1 MIDYQESALQ
11 IIDRLF
17 DENKI
22 NIREMACLRRAI
34 LESAYLE
41 LLKIQSNR
49 NSAK

>member
-1 MIDYQESALQ
+1 MTEYQERALQ
-11 IIDRLF
+11 IIDRLRN
-17 DENKI
+17 ENKI
-22 NIREMACLRRAI
+22 NNREMGCLRRAI